1 MDDMEECFN
10 VGKDDIA
17 LVFKPDGRVLMSPNL
32 KYEDDEI
39 NEDFV
44 NNLNEVGVFKQLIMI
59 IKNKPELMGAIQKVY
74 SDMVNGVEEERKETK
89 RIYVCYPESDTCH

>member
-10 VGKDDIA
+10 IGKDDIA
-17 LVFKPDGRVLMSPNL
+17 LVFKPDGRVLISPNL
-32 KYEDDEI
+32 KYGNDDI

-44 NNLNEVGVFKQLIMI
+44 NILNEVGVFRQLIMV
-59 IKNKPELMGAIQKVY
+59 IKNKPEMMGAIQKIY
-74 SDMVNGVEEERKETK
+74 SDMVNGVKEEKETK